1 MEKLAVISSFVGL
14 SGWTEPSTGGAVV
27 GSEVSWLRGKA
38 KVGAGGCRSVK
49 WNTEIIHDVVFL
61 WGTSIETLLTKT
73 SWAFIT
79 Q

>member
-49 WNTEIIHDVVFL
+49 
-61 WGTSIETLLTKT
+61 
-73 SWAFIT
+73 
-79 Q
+79 